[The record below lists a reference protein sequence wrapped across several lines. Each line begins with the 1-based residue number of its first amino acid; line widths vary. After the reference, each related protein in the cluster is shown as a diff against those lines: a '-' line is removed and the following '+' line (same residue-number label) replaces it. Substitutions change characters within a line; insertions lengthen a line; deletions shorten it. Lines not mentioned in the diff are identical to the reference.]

1 MLFVIVGTLM
11 ILTNLVG
18 VGPLAA
24 WNWEI
29 GGDLWKF
36 CLPFALAA
44 IWWLWSDKSGL
55 NKRREMAKM
64 ELRKQ
69 NRRKENLSALG
80 LGPEGRR
87 KGTRR

>member
-11 ILTNLVG
+11 ILTNLAG

-24 WNWEI
+24 WNWEVS
-29 GGDLWKF
+29 GDLWKF
-36 CLPFALAA
+36 CLPFGLAA

-55 NKRREMAKM
+55 NRRREMAKM
-64 ELRKQ
+64 ERRKQ
-69 NRRKENLSALG
+69 NRRKENLAALG
-80 LGPEGRR
+80 MGTEGR